1 MKKEKMLLTTLIV
14 MSLILA
20 SCVIVPKNSHV
31 NLSSDDPGTPS
42 PSPASAAYIAST
54 DVRHDVD
61 WRCRNAWSGTPPE
74 RSIDRCLADASRRD
88 PDFIALALSGGGS
101 RAAVFSAA
109 VMFELRRHGIL
120 RQVDVVSSASGGSV
134 AAALYAAS
142 CDDAQNCPATV
153 NPGLRR
159 TLWTESAVYPL
170 LQQNF
175 IDRWRINCWRPE
187 NILRYATYFDRT
199 DVMAETF
206 AETLFGGTR
215 DAGNSFLFRDLNPR
229 RPYLILNST
238 DNTDSVAVPEI
249 FAFTEQDFGTLRS
262 RLDLFP
268 VAYGVAGS
276 AAFPGAF
283 HYVTL
288 RNYGRA
294 EAQFVHIMDGGVQDN
309 LGIES
314 LWRILLR
321 DNGARYRDVP
331 VLVILADARPATQAK
346 SAADPDPRHFL
357 DYFVD
362 FSNVKDT
369 YSLLMVENQRL
380 RAREFDKYVKSRPRG
395 LFIHIEFSLLKDGHP
410 ELYDKVSSIPTNFK
424 ICDEQAENLRQAAA
438 VLVGK
443 AAERIRADAYWGG
456 RFN

>member
-1 MKKEKMLLTTLIV
+1 MEPSKRTATALLPILL
-14 MSLILA
+14 MLA
-20 SCVIVPKNSHV
+20 SCVIVPTNSHV
-31 NLSSDDPGTPS
+31 NLSAADPTVPAPAPS
-42 PSPASAAYIAST
+42 SAAYIAST
-54 DVRHDVD
+54 DIRHDVD
-61 WRCRNAWSGTPPE
+61 WRCRNAWSGPPPG
-74 RSIDRCLADASRRD
+74 RSIDRCLEDASRRD

-109 VMFELRRHGIL
+109 VMFELERHGIL
-120 RQVDVVSSASGGSV
+120 RQVDVLSSASGGSV

-142 CDDAQNCPATV
+142 CDDAQDCPGTV
-153 NPGLRR
+153 NPDLRR
-159 TLWTESAVYPL
+159 TIWRESEIYPL

-175 IDRWRINCWRPE
+175 IDRWRINCWRPG
-187 NILRYATYFDRT
+187 NIVRYATYFDRT

-206 AETLFGGTR
+206 AETLFGGARETES
-215 DAGNSFLFRDLNPR
+215 SFLFRDLNPR
-229 RPYLILNST
+229 RPYLILNAT
-238 DNTDSVAVPEI
+238 NNTDSVAVPEI
-249 FAFTEQDFGTLRS
+249 FTFTEQDFGTLRS

-288 RNYGRA
+288 RDYGTQ
-294 EAQFVHIMDGGVQDN
+294 ESKFVHLMDGGVQDN
-309 LGIES
+309 LGIET

-321 DNGARYRDVP
+321 DSGARYRDVP
-331 VLVILADARPATQAK
+331 VLVILADSRPAAKAK

-362 FSNVKDT
+362 FSNIQDT

-395 LFIHIEFSLLKDGHP
+395 LFIHLEFGTLKDGHP
-410 ELYDKVSSIPTNFK
+410 ELYSKVSRIPTNFK
-424 ICDEQAENLRQAAA
+424 ISDEQAESLRQAAA

-443 AAERIRADAYWGG
+443 AVERIRADAYWGG

>member
-1 MKKEKMLLTTLIV
+1 MLRRNLLSSTLIAAAL
-14 MSLILA
+14 MLA

-31 NLSSDDPGTPS
+31 NLSADDARLPAPAA
-42 PSPASAAYIAST
+42 ASAAYIAST
-54 DVRHDVD
+54 DVRHDVE

-74 RSIDRCLADASRRD
+74 RSIDRCLADPSRRD
-88 PDFIALALSGGGS
+88 PDFVALAFSGGGS

-120 RQVDVVSSASGGSV
+120 QRADVLSSASGGSV

-142 CDDAQNCPATV
+142 CDDAQDCPATV
-153 NPGLRR
+153 NPDLRR
-159 TLWTESAVYPL
+159 TIWTESVVYPL

-187 NILRYATYFDRT
+187 NIIRYATYFDRT

-215 DAGNSFLFRDLNPR
+215 DRENSFLMRDLNPR
-229 RPYLILNST
+229 RPYVILNAT
-238 DNTDSVAVPEI
+238 NNTDSAAVPEI
-249 FAFTEQDFGTLRS
+249 FSFTAEGFETLRS

-288 RNYGRA
+288 RNFATPA
-294 EAQFVHIMDGGVQDN
+294 EQYIHLMDGGVQDN

-321 DNGARYRDVP
+321 DNGDRYRDVP
-331 VLVILADARPATQAK
+331 VLVILADARPATKAK

-380 RAREFDKYVKSRPRG
+380 RAREFEKYVKGRTRAMF
-395 LFIHIEFSLLKDGHP
+395 LHLRFDRLKDAHP
-410 ELYDKVSSIPTNFK
+410 ELFARVSSIPTNFK
-424 ICDEQAENLRQAAA
+424 ICDEQAESLKQAAA
-438 VLVGK
+438 ILVGE
-443 AAERIRADAYWGG
+443 AVEQIRQDAYWGG

>member
-1 MKKEKMLLTTLIV
+1 MLRRNLLSSTLIAAAL
-14 MSLILA
+14 MLA

-31 NLSSDDPGTPS
+31 NLSADDARLPAPAA
-42 PSPASAAYIAST
+42 ASAAYIAST

-61 WRCRNAWSGTPPE
+61 WQCRNAWSGTPPE

-88 PDFIALALSGGGS
+88 PDFVALAFSGGGS

-120 RQVDVVSSASGGSV
+120 QRADVLSSASGGSV

-142 CDDAQNCPATV
+142 CDDAQDCPATV

-159 TLWTESAVYPL
+159 TLWTERDVYPL
-170 LQQNF
+170 LRQNF
-175 IDRWRINCWRPE
+175 IDRWRINCWRPD
-187 NILRYATYFDRT
+187 NIFRYATYFDRT

-215 DAGNSFLFRDLNPR
+215 DTENSFLMRDLNPR
-229 RPYLILNST
+229 RPYVILNAT
-238 DNTDSVAVPEI
+238 NNTDRAAVPEI
-249 FAFTEQDFGTLRS
+249 FTFTEQGFETLSS

-288 RNYGRA
+288 RNFATPA
-294 EAQFVHIMDGGVQDN
+294 EQYIHLLDGGVQDN

-321 DNGARYRDVP
+321 DDGARYRDVP
-331 VLVILADARPATQAK
+331 VLVILADARPATKAK

-380 RAREFDKYVKSRPRG
+380 RAREFEKYVRSRPRG
-395 LFIHIEFSLLKDGHP
+395 LFIHLEFGMLKDGHR
-410 ELYDKVSSIPTNFK
+410 ELYEKVSSIPTNFK
-424 ICDEQAENLRQAAA
+424 ICDEQAQSLKQAAA
-438 VLVGK
+438 ILVGG
-443 AAERIRADAYWGG
+443 AVEQIRQDAYWRG

>member
-1 MKKEKMLLTTLIV
+1 MKKRMAFSPTLIV
-14 MSLILA
+14 LSLMLA

-31 NLSSDDPGTPS
+31 NLSADDPTV
-42 PSPASAAYIAST
+42 PAPASSSAAYIAST
-54 DVRHDVD
+54 DIHHEVD
-61 WRCRNAWSGTPPE
+61 WQCRNAWSGPPPE
-74 RSIDRCLADASRRD
+74 RSIDKCREDASRRD

-109 VMFELRRHGIL
+109 VLFELRRHGIL
-120 RQVDVVSSASGGSV
+120 QQVDAISSASGGSV
-134 AAALYAAS
+134 TAALYAAS
-142 CDDAQNCPATV
+142 CDDAQDCPAAV
-153 NPGLRR
+153 NPDLRR
-159 TLWTESAVYPL
+159 TIWRESDVYPK
-170 LQQNF
+170 LQQNL
-175 IDRWRINCWRPE
+175 IDRWRINCWRPG
-187 NILRYATYFDRT
+187 NIIRYVTYFDRT

-215 DAGNSFLFRDLNPR
+215 DTEDSFLFRDLNPR
-229 RPYLILNST
+229 RPYLVLNST
-238 DNTDSVAVPEI
+238 SNTDSAAVPEI
-249 FAFTEQDFGTLRS
+249 FTFTEQDFERIRS

-283 HYVTL
+283 HYITL
-288 RNYGRA
+288 RDYGRP
-294 EAQFVHIMDGGVQDN
+294 EAQFVHLMDGGVQDN

-314 LWRILLR
+314 LWRILLH

-331 VLVILADARPATQAK
+331 VLVILADSRPAANPK

-362 FSNVKDT
+362 FSNVRDT

-380 RAREFDKYVKSRPRG
+380 RAREFEKYIRSRPRG
-395 LFIHIEFSLLKDGHP
+395 LFIHLEFGTLKDSHP
-410 ELYDKVSSIPTNFK
+410 ELYGKVSGIPTNFK
-424 ICDEQAENLRQAAA
+424 ICDEQAESLKQAAA
-438 VLVGK
+438 ILVEK
-443 AAERIRADAYWGG
+443 AVEKIRADAYWGG

>member
-1 MKKEKMLLTTLIV
+1 MLRRKLLSSTLIAIALMLV
-14 MSLILA
+14 

-31 NLSSDDPGTPS
+31 NLSADDSTLPK
-42 PSPASAAYIAST
+42 PAAGSAAYIAST

-61 WRCRNAWSGTPPE
+61 WRCRNAWSGAPPE
-74 RSIDRCLADASRRD
+74 RSIDQCRQDASRRD
-88 PDFIALALSGGGS
+88 PDFIALAFSGGGS

-120 RQVDVVSSASGGSV
+120 QRADVLSSASGGSV

-142 CDDAQNCPATV
+142 CDDAQDCPATV
-153 NPGLRR
+153 NPDLRR
-159 TLWTESAVYPL
+159 TIWAESVVYPL

-175 IDRWRINCWRPE
+175 IDRWRLNCWRPE
-187 NILRYATYFDRT
+187 NIIRYTTYFDRT

-206 AETLFGGTR
+206 AETLFGTTR
-215 DAGNSFLFRDLNPR
+215 DSEKSFLFRDLNPR
-229 RPYLILNST
+229 RPYLVLNAT
-238 DNTDSVAVPEI
+238 NNTDSAAVPEI
-249 FAFTEQDFGTLRS
+249 FRFTGQDFESIRS

-288 RNYGRA
+288 RNYARA
-294 EAQFVHIMDGGVQDN
+294 EGQFVHLMDGGVQDN

-321 DNGARYRDVP
+321 DDGATYRDVP
-331 VLVILADARPATQAK
+331 VLVILADSRPATKAK

-357 DYFVD
+357 DYLVD

-380 RAREFDKYVKSRPRG
+380 RAREFEKYVKSRTRG
-395 LFIHIEFSLLKDGHP
+395 MFLHLRFDLLKDGHP
-410 ELYDKVSSIPTNFK
+410 ELFARVSSIPTNFK
-424 ICDEQAENLRQAAA
+424 ICDEQAESLKQAAA
-438 VLVGK
+438 ILVSR
-443 AAERIRADAYWGG
+443 AVEQIRQDAYWGG

>member
-1 MKKEKMLLTTLIV
+1 MTVIV
-14 MSLILA
+14 ISLMLA
-20 SCVIVPKNSHV
+20 SCVIVPKNSHI
-31 NLSSDDPGTPS
+31 NLSADDPAVPAPAPS
-42 PSPASAAYIAST
+42 SAAYIAST
-54 DVRHDVD
+54 DIRYDVD
-61 WRCRNAWSGTPPE
+61 WQCRNAWSGPPPE
-74 RSIDRCLADASRRD
+74 RSIDKCLEDASRRD

-109 VMFELRRHGIL
+109 VLFELRRHGIL
-120 RQVDVVSSASGGSV
+120 QRVDVISSASGGSV
-134 AAALYAAS
+134 TAALYAAS
-142 CDDAQNCPATV
+142 CDDAQDCPATV
-153 NPGLRR
+153 NPDLRR
-159 TLWTESAVYPL
+159 TIWKESDVYPL
-170 LQQNF
+170 LQQNL

-187 NILRYATYFDRT
+187 NIVRYATYFDRT

-215 DAGNSFLFRDLNPR
+215 DTVNSFLFRDLNPR
-229 RPYLILNST
+229 RPYLVLNST
-238 DNTDSVAVPEI
+238 NNTDSVAVPEI
-249 FAFTEQDFGTLRS
+249 FTFTEQDFGTLRA

-288 RNYGRA
+288 RDYRTQDA
-294 EAQFVHIMDGGVQDN
+294 RFVHFLDGGVQDN

-321 DNGARYRDVP
+321 DSGTRYRGVP
-331 VLVILADARPATQAK
+331 VLVILADSRPAANPK
-346 SAADPDPRHFL
+346 SAADPDPRRFL

-362 FSNVKDT
+362 FSNVRDT

-395 LFIHIEFSLLKDGHP
+395 LFIHLEFGMLKDSHP
-410 ELYDKVSSIPTNFK
+410 DLYDRVKDIPTNFR
-424 ICDEQAENLRQAAA
+424 IRDGQAESLKQAAA
-438 VLVGK
+438 ILVEK
-443 AAERIRADAYWGG
+443 AVEKIRADAYWGG

>member
-1 MKKEKMLLTTLIV
+1 MLQRKLLSPTLAV
-14 MSLILA
+14 MALMLA

-31 NLSSDDPGTPS
+31 NLSADDTRLPA

-54 DVRHDVD
+54 DVRHDLD
-61 WRCRNAWSGTPPE
+61 WRCRNAWSGQPPE
-74 RSIDRCLADASRRD
+74 RSIDKCSEDASRRD
-88 PDFIALALSGGGS
+88 PDFVALAFSGGGS

-120 RQVDVVSSASGGSV
+120 QRADVLSSASGGSV

-142 CDDAQNCPATV
+142 CDDAQDCPPAV

-159 TLWTESAVYPL
+159 TLWRESDVYPL
-170 LQQNF
+170 LQQNL

-187 NILRYATYFDRT
+187 NIVRYATYFDRT

-206 AETLFGGTR
+206 AETLFGGMR
-215 DAGNSFLFRDLNPR
+215 DTEQSFLFRDLNPR
-229 RPYLILNST
+229 RPYLILNAT
-238 DNTDSVAVPEI
+238 NNTDSVTVPEI
-249 FAFTEQDFGTLRS
+249 FTFTEQEFGTLRS

-268 VAYGVAGS
+268 VSYGVAGS

-288 RNYGRA
+288 RNFGAQA
-294 EAQFVHIMDGGVQDN
+294 EQYIHLMDGGVQDN

-321 DNGARYRDVP
+321 DDGARYRDVP
-331 VLVILADARPATQAK
+331 VLVILADAKPATKAK

-362 FSNVKDT
+362 LSNVKDT

-380 RAREFDKYVKSRPRG
+380 RAREFDKYVKSRPHG
-395 LFIHIEFSLLKDGHP
+395 LFIHLEFGMLKDAHP
-410 ELYDKVSSIPTNFK
+410 ELYAKVSSIPTNFK
-424 ICDEQAENLRQAAA
+424 ICDEQAESLRQAAA
-438 VLVGK
+438 VLVGR
-443 AAERIRADAYWGG
+443 AAERIRADAYWGV

>member
-1 MKKEKMLLTTLIV
+1 MLRRNLLSSTLIAAAL
-14 MSLILA
+14 MLA

-31 NLSSDDPGTPS
+31 NLSADDARLPAPAA
-42 PSPASAAYIAST
+42 ASAAYIAST

-61 WRCRNAWSGTPPE
+61 WRCRNAWSGAPPE
-74 RSIDRCLADASRRD
+74 RSIDQCRQDASRRD
-88 PDFIALALSGGGS
+88 PDFIALAFSGGGS

-120 RQVDVVSSASGGSV
+120 QRADVLSSASGGSV
-134 AAALYAAS
+134 AAALYTAS
-142 CDDAQNCPATV
+142 CDDAQDCPATV
-153 NPGLRR
+153 NPDLRR
-159 TLWTESAVYPL
+159 TIWTESVVYPL
-170 LQQNF
+170 LRQNF

-187 NILRYATYFDRT
+187 NIIRYATYFDRT

-215 DAGNSFLFRDLNPR
+215 DRENSFLMRDLNPR
-229 RPYLILNST
+229 RPYVILNAT
-238 DNTDSVAVPEI
+238 NNTDSTAVPEI
-249 FAFTEQDFGTLRS
+249 FSFTAEGFETLRS

-288 RNYGRA
+288 RNFATPA
-294 EAQFVHIMDGGVQDN
+294 EQYIHLMDGGVQDN

-321 DNGARYRDVP
+321 DNGDRYRDVP
-331 VLVILADARPATQAK
+331 VLVILADARPATKAK

-380 RAREFDKYVKSRPRG
+380 RAREFEKYVKGRTRG
-395 LFIHIEFSLLKDGHP
+395 MFLHLRFDRLKDTHP
-410 ELYDKVSSIPTNFK
+410 ELFARVSSIPTNFK
-424 ICDEQAENLRQAAA
+424 ICDEQAESLKQAAA
-438 VLVGK
+438 ILVGE
-443 AAERIRADAYWGG
+443 AVEQIRQDAYWWG
-456 RFN
+456 RFS

>member
-1 MKKEKMLLTTLIV
+1 MKPAKRIAAALLSIPL
-14 MSLILA
+14 MLA

-31 NLSSDDPGTPS
+31 NLSADDAGVPP
-42 PSPASAAYIAST
+42 PAAASAAYIAST

-61 WRCRNAWSGTPPE
+61 WRCRNAWSGQPPE
-74 RSIDRCLADASRRD
+74 RSIDKCREDAARRD
-88 PDFIALALSGGGS
+88 PDFIGLALSGGGS

-109 VMFELRRHGIL
+109 VMFELQRHGIL
-120 RQVDVVSSASGGSV
+120 PQVDVISSASGGSV
-134 AAALYAAS
+134 TAALYAAS
-142 CDDAQNCPATV
+142 CDDAQDCPAPV
-153 NPGLRR
+153 NSGLRR
-159 TLWTESAVYPL
+159 TLWKESDVYPL

-187 NILRYATYFDRT
+187 NIVRYATYFDRT

-206 AETLFGGTR
+206 AETLLGGTR
-215 DAGNSFLFRDLNPR
+215 DTEKSFLFRDLNPR
-229 RPYLILNST
+229 RPYLILNAT
-238 DNTDSVAVPEI
+238 NNTDSVAVPGI
-249 FAFTEQDFGTLRS
+249 FSFTADHFETLRS

-268 VAYGVAGS
+268 VAYGVTGS

-288 RNYGRA
+288 RNFGSQA
-294 EAQFVHIMDGGVQDN
+294 ERYIHLMDGGVQDN

-321 DNGARYRDVP
+321 DDGTRYRDVP
-331 VLVILADARPATQAK
+331 VLVILADARPATKAK

-380 RAREFDKYVKSRPRG
+380 RAREFDKYVKSRPKG
-395 LFIHIEFSLLKDGHP
+395 LFIHLEFDMLKEQHP
-410 ELYDKVSSIPTNFK
+410 ELFAKVSTIPTNFK
-424 ICDEQAENLRQAAA
+424 ICDGQAQSLKQAASI
-438 VLVGK
+438 LVGE
-443 AAERIRADAYWGG
+443 AVERIRADAYWGG